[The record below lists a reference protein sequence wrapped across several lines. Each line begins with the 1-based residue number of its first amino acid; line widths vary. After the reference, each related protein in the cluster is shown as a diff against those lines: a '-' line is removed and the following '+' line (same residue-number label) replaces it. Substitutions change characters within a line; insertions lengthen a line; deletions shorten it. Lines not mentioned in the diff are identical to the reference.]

1 MYYIC
6 SIVAVIAE
14 NSNILSVSTPLRRL
28 RHSMLCVV
36 VLCTPIE
43 ENTDDMIYWHTHHKT

>member
-43 ENTDDMIYWHTHHKT
+43 ENTDDMIY